1 LPEKEKENVV
11 TSTVK
16 AFLAVSAI
24 AISGTSAFAD
34 REELNSGFHGNTP
47 YQIVAPQGLSPS
59 AAKSYGQAPIRQAT
73 YIRGRGANAYGQA
86 RPFGNSKSIK
96 VYEWGEYQ
104 GQDPDPNVRL
114 LLRRDFHN

>member
-1 LPEKEKENVV
+1 MIK
-11 TSTVK
+11 TVK

-24 AISGTSAFAD
+24 AISATSALAD

-47 YQIVAPQGLSPS
+47 YQIVAPQGLPPS
-59 AAKSYGQAPIRQAT
+59 AAKSYGQAPIPQATQT

-86 RPFGNSKSIK
+86 RPFSNSASIK

-104 GQDPDPNVRL
+104 GQDPDRNVRL